1 MSSLPSGIS
10 WKVRLWCYNKAN
22 ILEPPS
28 ARIFVPS
35 VALGFTG
42 FTIWILLI
50 RMPLFG
56 VIFSFSVKNLIF
68 MSLVVF
74 SFLNKAGTVINMV
87 FPEGYLQ
94 VSDVQ
99 TTTLGVCTYPRSP
112 ALALGLIAAVALMIA
127 QAIINTVSGCICCK
141 KYPNPSDTN
150 WTIGLISFIASWV
163 TFIIAFVLLLSGAA
177 LNDQWGQERMYFGEY
192 CYVVRSGVFS
202 GGAVLSLASV
212 ALGIVYYV
220 SSSSP
225 KNMQPWSPQQ
235 NQGIALGQPQI
246 PPQVQT
252 TPVFVHEDTYI
263 RQQFP

>member
-1 MSSLPSGIS
+1 MEKNVVMVCAAVGFLG
-10 WKVRLWCYNKAN
+10 L
-22 ILEPPS
+22 LS
-28 ARIFVPS
+28 A
-35 VALGFTG
+35 ALGFAAEATR
-42 FTIWILLI
+42 I
-50 RMPLFG
+50 
-56 VIFSFSVKNLIF
+56 K
-68 MSLVVF
+68 
-74 SFLNKAGTVINMV
+74 
-87 FPEGYLQ
+87 

-99 TTTLGVCTYPRSP
+99 TTTLDVCTYPRSP

-225 KNMQPWSPQQ
+225 KNMQPRSPQQ

-246 PPQVQT
+246 PPQAQT

>member
-1 MSSLPSGIS
+1 MEKNVVMVCAAVGFLG
-10 WKVRLWCYNKAN
+10 L
-22 ILEPPS
+22 LS
-28 ARIFVPS
+28 A
-35 VALGFTG
+35 ALGFAAEATR
-42 FTIWILLI
+42 I
-50 RMPLFG
+50 
-56 VIFSFSVKNLIF
+56 K
-68 MSLVVF
+68 
-74 SFLNKAGTVINMV
+74 
-87 FPEGYLQ
+87 

-225 KNMQPWSPQQ
+225 KNMQPRSPQK

-246 PPQVQT
+246 PPQAQT

>member
-1 MSSLPSGIS
+1 MEKNVVMVCAAVGFLG
-10 WKVRLWCYNKAN
+10 L
-22 ILEPPS
+22 LS
-28 ARIFVPS
+28 A
-35 VALGFTG
+35 ALGFAAEATR
-42 FTIWILLI
+42 I
-50 RMPLFG
+50 
-56 VIFSFSVKNLIF
+56 K
-68 MSLVVF
+68 
-74 SFLNKAGTVINMV
+74 
-87 FPEGYLQ
+87 

>member
-1 MSSLPSGIS
+1 MEKNVVMVCAAVGFLG
-10 WKVRLWCYNKAN
+10 L
-22 ILEPPS
+22 LS
-28 ARIFVPS
+28 A
-35 VALGFTG
+35 ALGFAAEATR
-42 FTIWILLI
+42 I
-50 RMPLFG
+50 
-56 VIFSFSVKNLIF
+56 K
-68 MSLVVF
+68 
-74 SFLNKAGTVINMV
+74 
-87 FPEGYLQ
+87 

-246 PPQVQT
+246 PPQAQT